1 MSRDLYSGSHNVY
14 DCVYHLE
21 WCPKYRFNVFGKASS
36 KADMEAILKQIAAEH
51 GMVVEELAVMP
62 DHVHIVVR
70 AKPSMSLSKATQLLK
85 GRSSYEFFQK
95 HPLMRLRYRKGHFWA
110 PSSCYLTTGSVD
122 LERTKAYVR
131 NQSDIH
137 QATLAKWAN

>member
-1 MSRDLYSGSHNVY
+1 MSRDLSSGSHSVY

-21 WCPKYRFNVFGKASS
+21 WCSKYRFNVLKKESS
-36 KADMEAILKQIAAEH
+36 KVDMEAILKQIAAEYK
-51 GMVVEELAVMP
+51 MVVEELAVMP

-70 AKPSMSLSKATQLLK
+70 TKPSMSLSKATQLLK
-85 GRSSYEFFQK
+85 GRSSYEFFRK
-95 HPLMRLRYRKGHFWA
+95 HPNMRLRYRKGHFWA

-122 LERTKAYVR
+122 LERTRAYVR

-137 QATLAKWAN
+137 QATLSKWAN